1 MTMSTADTTDT
12 TTEGPAADDGRADD
26 LAGTVAI
33 VTGASRGFGRAI
45 AAALLGAGARVI
57 GVARD
62 RAALA
67 EAAGELGGR
76 FEPYAA
82 DAADLALP
90 GRLIDAYRPQ
100 LIVLNAGVSPLPRPL
115 QQLSWETFSE
125 AWDTDVRQAF
135 AWNREA
141 LLAPL
146 EPGSTV
152 ISVSSR
158 AALGGSPISGGYAGA
173 KATVRF
179 VAGYAADESQRA
191 GLGVRFLSLL
201 PDLTG
206 RTGLGA
212 AAVAGYARR
221 LGVEVEEF
229 LRRRGPELAPE
240 QVGRAVLDLARGKG
254 ENGTAHSVT
263 AQAFEQL
270 G

>member
-1 MTMSTADTTDT
+1 MNATSTADGLT
-12 TTEGPAADDGRADD
+12 
-26 LAGTVAI
+26 GTVAI

-45 AAALLGAGARVI
+45 SSALTGAGARVI

-67 EAAGELGGR
+67 ETAEALGEH
-76 FEPYAA
+76 FVPHAA
-82 DAADLALP
+82 DAADFAVP
-90 GRLIDAYRPQ
+90 GRVIDAYRPG
-100 LIVLNAGVSPLPRPL
+100 LIVLSAGARPLPRAL
-115 QQLSWETFSE
+115 HQLTWEVFSE

-146 EPGSTV
+146 DPGSTV

-158 AALGGSPISGGYAGA
+158 AALAGSPLSGGYAGA

-179 VAGYAADESQRA
+179 VAGYAADESERA
-191 GLGVRFLSLL
+191 GLGIRFLSLL
-201 PDLTG
+201 PDLTDT
-206 RTGLGA
+206 TGLGA

-221 LGVEVEEF
+221 LGVDVEEF
-229 LRRRGPELAPE
+229 KRRRGPQLAPE
-240 QVGRAVLDLARGKG
+240 QVGSAVLDLAHG
-254 ENGTAHSVT
+254 NGRNGAAYSVT
-263 AQAFEQL
+263 AEAFELL

>member
-1 MTMSTADTTDT
+1 MTMNDTSASTAD
-12 TTEGPAADDGRADD
+12 D
-26 LAGTVAI
+26 LTGTVAV

-45 AAALLGAGARVI
+45 STALVGAGARVI

-62 RAALA
+62 RAVLA
-67 EAAGELGGR
+67 ETAEALGEH
-76 FEPYAA
+76 FTPHPA
-82 DAADLALP
+82 DAADFAVP
-90 GRLIDAYRPQ
+90 GRVIDAYRPG
-100 LIVLNAGVSPLPRPL
+100 LIVLNAGARPLPRAL
-115 QQLSWETFSE
+115 HQLTWEAFSE

-158 AALGGSPISGGYAGA
+158 AALAGSPLSGGYAGA

-179 VAGYAADESQRA
+179 VAGYAADESERA
-191 GLGVRFLSLL
+191 GLGIRFLSLL
-201 PDLTG
+201 PDLTDA
-206 RTGLGA
+206 TGLGA
-212 AAVAGYARR
+212 AAVAAYARR
-221 LGVEVEEF
+221 LGVDVEEF
-229 LRRRGPELAPE
+229 KRRRGPQLAPE

-254 ENGTAHSVT
+254 HNGTAHSLT
-263 AQAFEQL
+263 AEAFEQL